1 MQTTTRNTATRS
13 TVAGNNARH
22 SARRLPLV
30 AAATLA
36 AATGAAFAPAASAG
50 LYTMRADG
58 SGKAKVTAGT
68 RFDENPTWS
77 PDGRTLAYHSCAKD
91 FSACQV
97 STIKSRAPYGLPRV
111 IARGMR
117 NPTTGECAGAASD
130 AGLFPD
136 WHPNANRLA
145 LQHAC
150 RYNDKPSVVRARIV
164 TGTGVLVRRIPGYLS
179 MGRWSPDGTRLAWQD
194 ATYVDGASSI
204 LRTDAIG
211 RHRIRLLSVAP
222 EDMPN
227 SAGLPVWSPDGRW
240 VAYEKGYA
248 DAWVTDANGT
258 SRRLLLAGARVADW
272 R

>member
-1 MQTTTRNTATRS
+1 MLVIR
-13 TVAGNNARH
+13 AGELSARH
-22 SARRLPLV
+22 ANGTGVRHLASKVVSAAYSPDGRRI
-30 AAATLA
+30 AYATY
-36 AATGAAFAPAASAG
+36 ASG
-50 LYTMRADG
+50 TSTIYTMRADG